1 MIMTPALR
9 KFALTAHVT
18 SSVSTLGAVAGFLA
32 LAVAGL
38 ASKDLQTVRAA
49 YLAMELTAWYV
60 IVPLVLASLVT
71 GLVLSLG
78 TNWGLFRHYWVLAK
92 LLLNI
97 LVTVV
102 LLLQLNL
109 IGYLADIAAET
120 TFSSADLRKLRI
132 SPVIHAAG
140 GLLVLLVPVALSLY
154 KPRGLTPYGWRKQH
168 EGSTAPQ
175 R

>member
-1 MIMTPALR
+1 M
-9 KFALTAHVT
+9 
-18 SSVSTLGAVAGFLA
+18 
-32 LAVAGL
+32 
-38 ASKDLQTVRAA
+38 
-49 YLAMELTAWYV
+49 TAWYV
-60 IVPLVLASLVT
+60 IVPLVLVSLVT
-71 GLVLSLG
+71 GLVQSLG

-120 TFSSADLRKLRI
+120 TFSSADLRDLRI

-140 GLLVLLVPVALSLY
+140 GLLVLLLPVALSLY
-154 KPRGLTPYGWRKQH
+154 KPR
-168 EGSTAPQ
+168 
-175 R
+175 